1 MLTDCHTHLDQYAPV
16 ELSGILERA
25 RDVGV
30 GAIIVAGV
38 TVDSSAEAVRLAEAH
53 DLLWAG
59 VGVHPTEMKAPVNE
73 GDIEALRRLALSSR
87 RVVCV
92 SETGLDR
99 MEGAPDWR
107 MQVDAFQMQIA
118 LARELRLPLIVHA
131 RECYD
136 EMLDILRREH
146 VEDMGAVQHYFQD
159 DERTARACLNMGIA
173 LSLAKPLL
181 RLPHLQEIV
190 RWLPPKSFVLETD
203 SYPQRFKKKRENW
216 TEPKDVRL
224 VARKVAEL
232 RGVTLEEVE
241 QQTEANLSRILR
253 RPALGA

>member
-1 MLTDCHTHLDQYAPV
+1 MLTDCHTHLDQYAPA
-16 ELSGILERA
+16 ELPGILNRA
-25 RDVGV
+25 RQAGV
-30 GAIIVAGV
+30 GSIIVAGV

-59 VGVHPTEMKAPVNE
+59 VGIHPTELKAPVSE
-73 GDIEALRRLALSSR
+73 SDIEALRRLALSSR

-99 MEGAPDWR
+99 MEGSPDWR
-107 MQVDAFQMQIA
+107 MQMDAFRAQIA
-118 LARELRLPLIVHA
+118 LARELRLPLIVHT
-131 RECYD
+131 RDCYD
-136 EMLDILRREH
+136 ETLALLRREH
-146 VEDMGAVQHYFQD
+146 VEDVRAVQHYFQG
-159 DERTARACLNMGIA
+159 DERAARACLDMGIA

-190 RWLPPKSFVLETD
+190 RWLPPESMVLETD
-203 SYPQRFKKKRENW
+203 SYPQPFKKKRENW

-232 RGVTLEEVE
+232 RGVTLDEVE
-241 QQTEANLSRILR
+241 RQTEANLSRILR
-253 RPALGA
+253 RPAPGA